1 MVMGADA
8 LSALNGSVSIE
19 QANWHDLN
27 ALRQVE
33 RVCFP
38 MDAWPIWDLLG
49 VLTLPNVVR
58 LKAVADERMV
68 GFIAGDVRPRE
79 DLAWIATIG
88 VVPEYRRRGI
98 GAALLQACEAQLSVR
113 RVRLSVRASNRA
125 AIELYERF
133 NYQRVGRW
141 GRYYQDGEDA
151 LVMEKTLDS
160 GLKPG
165 TFETGL

>member
-1 MVMGADA
+1 MMMGADA
-8 LSALNGSVSIE
+8 LLALNGSVSIE
-19 QANWHDLN
+19 QANWRDLN

-58 LKAVADERMV
+58 LKAMADERMV
-68 GFIAGDVRPRE
+68 GFIAGDIRPRQ

-98 GAALLQACEAQLSVR
+98 GAALLQACEAQVAVR
-113 RVRLSVRASNRA
+113 HVRLSVRVSNRA

-141 GRYYQDGEDA
+141 ERYYQDGEDA
-151 LVMEKTLDS
+151 LVMEKALDP
-160 GLKPG
+160 GGKPG
-165 TFETGL
+165 TAESGL

>member
-1 MVMGADA
+1 MGVDA
-8 LSALNGSVSIE
+8 LASLNGGVSIE

-58 LKAVADERMV
+58 LKAMAGDRLV
-68 GFIAGDVRPRE
+68 GFIAGDIRPRE
-79 DLAWIATIG
+79 SLAWIATIG
-88 VVPEYRRRGI
+88 VLPEYRRRGI
-98 GAALLQACEAQLSVR
+98 GAALLQTCEAQLSVR
-113 RVRLSVRASNRA
+113 RVRLSVRASNRP
-125 AIELYERF
+125 AIELYERS
-133 NYQRVGRW
+133 NYQQVGRW

-151 LVMEKTLDS
+151 LVMEKILDP
-160 GLKPG
+160 GGKPG
-165 TFETGL
+165 ASETGL

>member
-1 MVMGADA
+1 MLMGADA
-8 LSALNGSVSIE
+8 LLALNGSVLIE
-19 QANWHDLN
+19 PANWRDLN

-58 LKAVADERMV
+58 LKAVADECMV

-79 DLAWIATIG
+79 DLAWIATLG

-98 GAALLQACEAQLSVR
+98 GAALLQACEAQLSVG
-113 RVRLSVRASNRA
+113 RVRLSVRLSNSP

-141 GRYYQDGEDA
+141 GHYYQDGEDA
-151 LVMEKTLDS
+151 LVMEKALDS
-160 GLKPG
+160 GGKPG
-165 TFETGL
+165 MSETEL

>member
-1 MVMGADA
+1 MGADA
-8 LSALNGSVSIE
+8 LAVLNGSVSIE
-19 QANWHDLN
+19 QANWRDLN
-27 ALRQVE
+27 ALRQLE

-58 LKAVADERMV
+58 LKAMAGEQMV
-68 GFIAGDVRPRE
+68 GFVAGDIRPRE
-79 DLAWIATIG
+79 NLAWIATIG

-113 RVRLSVRASNRA
+113 RVRLSVRVSNRA

-141 GRYYQDGEDA
+141 EHYYQDGEDA
-151 LVMEKTLDS
+151 MVMEKILDLVGKS
-160 GLKPG
+160 GAQ
-165 TFETGL
+165 ETGL

>member
-1 MVMGADA
+1 MGADA
-8 LSALNGSVSIE
+8 LAALNSSVSIE
-19 QANWHDLN
+19 QANWRDLN

-58 LKAVADERMV
+58 LKAMVDDQMV
-68 GFIAGDVRPRE
+68 GFIAGDIRPRE

-113 RVRLSVRASNRA
+113 RVRLSVRVSNRA

-133 NYQRVGRW
+133 SYQQVGRW
-141 GRYYQDGEDA
+141 GHYYQDGEDA
-151 LVMEKTLDS
+151 MVMEKILDAR
-160 GLKPG
+160 GKPG
-165 TFETGL
+165 APETGL

>member
-1 MVMGADA
+1 MVTSVEV
-8 LSALNGSVSIE
+8 LSGLNGTVSIE
-19 QANWHDLN
+19 QATWRDLN

-58 LKAVADERMV
+58 LKAVVDECMV
-68 GFIAGDVRPRE
+68 GFIAGDIRPRE
-79 DLAWIATIG
+79 DLAWIATVG

-98 GAALLQACEAQLSVR
+98 GTALLQACEAALTVG
-113 RVRLSVRASNRA
+113 RVRLSVRVSNRA
-125 AIELYERF
+125 AIALYERF

-141 GRYYQDGEDA
+141 ADYYQDGEDA
-151 LVMEKTLDS
+151 LVMEKILAP
-160 GLKPG
+160 GGKP
-165 TFETGL
+165 FR

>member
-1 MVMGADA
+1 MGADA
-8 LSALNGSVSIE
+8 LAVLNGSVSIE
-19 QANWHDLN
+19 QANWRDLN
-27 ALRQVE
+27 ALREVE

-58 LKAVADERMV
+58 LKAMVGEQMV
-68 GFIAGDVRPRE
+68 GFVAGDIRPRE
-79 DLAWIATIG
+79 GVAWIATIG

-113 RVRLSVRASNRA
+113 RVRLSVRVSNRV

-133 NYQRVGRW
+133 NYQQVGRW
-141 GRYYQDGEDA
+141 GHYYQDGEDA
-151 LVMEKTLDS
+151 MVMEKVLDVGGKS
-160 GLKPG
+160 GAP
-165 TFETGL
+165 ETGL